1 MKVTLAI
8 PDATR
13 PSPDSRLLPLLL
25 EELEAGGVAPDAV
38 SLLVALGMH
47 RPLSPEE
54 TTRKLGD
61 LAGRLRVE
69 SSSGADRASFVRSDP
84 IHLEGLPPVPVALHR
99 TALECDLLIASGWVE
114 PHQYAG
120 FSGGGKTVAVG
131 CAGEETIEVL
141 HGLAFLDHPG
151 TRLARLE
158 GNPFQEV
165 IRQAARRSGLA
176 FVLNTSAPGGAFRA
190 AAGPAEDVLAR
201 LTTGGD
207 HDWRVEVGAEPYDVV
222 FAGLDPTKARNLY
235 QASRAFT
242 YLALADRPVLRR
254 GGWIVVVA
262 RCEEGFGMGPG
273 EAAFRDGLRSGNTP
287 DAVRAGLRRT
297 GIAAGGQRAYL
308 VAGALA
314 RHPALVLGV
323 DDPDALAGSL
333 FTVAREGRAALP
345 LLEADLGPRARA
357 LVVPDAL
364 NQLPVPSGSIDSRF
378 GSEIS

>member
-25 EELEAGGVAPDAV
+25 EELVAGGVAPDAV
-38 SLLVALGMH
+38 TLLVALGMH

-54 TTRKLGD
+54 AARKLGD

-69 SSSGADRASFVRSDP
+69 SSSGAETASFVRSDP
-84 IHLEGLPPVPVALHR
+84 IRLEGLPPVPVTLHR
-99 TALECDLLIASGWVE
+99 TAQECDLLIASGWVE

-141 HGLAFLDHPG
+141 HGIAFLDHPG

-176 FVLNTSAPGGAFRA
+176 FVLNTSAPGGSYRA

-201 LTTGGD
+201 LTAGGD
-207 HDWRVEVGAEPYDVV
+207 HDWRVEVGPEPYDVV

-242 YLALADRPVLRR
+242 YLALAHRPVLRP
-254 GGWIVVVA
+254 GGWIVIVA

-273 EAAFRDGLRSGNTP
+273 EVAFRDGLRSGSTP
-287 DAVRAGLRRT
+287 HAVRAGLRRT

-308 VAGALA
+308 VAGALE

-323 DDPDALAGSL
+323 EDPEGLAGSL
-333 FTVAREGRAALP
+333 FTVAREGRPALD
-345 LLEADLGPRARA
+345 LLEANLGPRARA

-364 NQLPVPSGSIDSRF
+364 NQLPVPSGYS
-378 GSEIS
+378 